1 MTTATPSEHNDTK
14 FAYVTIPVGHP
25 EDVWIDLEKRNGKV
39 VRSALKTADVLR
51 ALNATAN
58 ADKELESARKAARD
72 ESDRADKA
80 EANYREVKRELG
92 YAEMGADQWRN
103 RAEAAEAKLER
114 VREFREWLSRPTA
127 YATKAAV
134 IRHLDDALADP
145 TPFELPTEAG
155 ARFEARHG
163 GNDTTDEFLTVN
175 CDGKPL
181 YLRLASSCI
190 YGPESVLGCF
200 GHFRL
205 IEADE

>member
-1 MTTATPSEHNDTK
+1 
-14 FAYVTIPVGHP
+14 
-25 EDVWIDLEKRNGKV
+25 
-39 VRSALKTADVLR
+39 
-51 ALNATAN
+51 
-58 ADKELESARKAARD
+58 
-72 ESDRADKA
+72 
-80 EANYREVKRELG
+80 
-92 YAEMGADQWRN
+92 
-103 RAEAAEAKLER
+103 
-114 VREFREWLSRPTA
+114 
-127 YATKAAV
+127 
-134 IRHLDDALADP
+134 ALADP